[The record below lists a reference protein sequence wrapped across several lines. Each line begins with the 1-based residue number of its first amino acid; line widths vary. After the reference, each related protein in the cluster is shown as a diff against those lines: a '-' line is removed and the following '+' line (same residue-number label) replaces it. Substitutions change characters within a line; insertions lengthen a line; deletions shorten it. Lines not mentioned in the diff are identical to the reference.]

1 MSAYLTDRT
10 FLTKLLLRTIADE
23 VWQVFILSIQ
33 LSMTINW
40 SITIRGSWAQKHIST
55 YIQVSAES
63 QCSVITVS
71 ISYRWKLWWNLFK
84 ISENTDT
91 K

>member
-1 MSAYLTDRT
+1 MFAYLTDRT
-10 FLTKLLLRTIADE
+10 FLTNFLLRTIADE

-40 SITIRGSWAQKHIST
+40 SITIRGSWVQKHISM
-55 YIQVSAES
+55 YIQVS
-63 QCSVITVS
+63 IF
-71 ISYRWKLWWNLFK
+71 YRWKLWWNLFK